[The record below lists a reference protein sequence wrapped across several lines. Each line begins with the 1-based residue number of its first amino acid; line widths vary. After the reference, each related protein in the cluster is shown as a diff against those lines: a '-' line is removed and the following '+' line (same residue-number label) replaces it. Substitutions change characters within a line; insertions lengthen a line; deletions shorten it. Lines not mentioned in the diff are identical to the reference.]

1 MAASSF
7 PTPKVIG
14 TKQSNVS
21 YVDRSAV
28 RVIAF
33 NARGQ
38 IAIVYAKRNN
48 YYKLPGGGIDPDEEH
63 AAAGIREMQEEIGST
78 IKVRADV
85 GCIATTEEYRNDLHQ
100 ISYCY
105 VADVV
110 DDSGSPSLTEDEV
123 SDGLGHLWV
132 SVEEAMDRMVGVEPT
147 SELGRYIKERDVYL
161 LGEALKVGTGAH

>member
-1 MAASSF
+1 MAASTF
-7 PTPKVIG
+7 PAPRLIG

-33 NARGQ
+33 NTAGQ
-38 IAIVYAKRNN
+38 IAIVYAKRDN
-48 YYKLPGGGIDPDEEH
+48 YYKLPGGGIDPNEEH
-63 AAAGIREMQEEIGST
+63 VAAVIREMQEETGAVIE
-78 IKVRADV
+78 VRRDV

-105 VADVV
+105 VADVL

-123 SDGLGHLWV
+123 NDGLGHLWLTV
-132 SVEEAMDRMVGVEPT
+132 HEAKSNMAGVEPT
-147 SELGRYIKERDVYL
+147 SELGRYIKERDIYL
-161 LGEALKVGTGAH
+161 LGEADKVGTGAL